1 MSLTRDDFAAA
12 FRALHSKAKT
22 PKDVRAAFREQSAL
36 VDKGQRKTIAELL
49 GVPPGPQADLR
60 SDPAALDA
68 VGEILIE
75 LEIANEP
82 EVEKLAASYLSR
94 TYRKSLP
101 DVTMP
106 KSLAKLDLQWEI
118 GRGRTG
124 VVYRGR
130 RSEAPHEVAIKIFRG
145 DAKPDPARLADFPKI
160 VAPGLAKVYETDYE
174 YTVTEFI
181 EGSSVDALIAERKI
195 SLRRAFEVIQK
206 AAVTLAP
213 LHARPQAHG
222 SLAPGSIIVDPR
234 EDVKIVEFGLWPGT
248 PADDVFALGA
258 ILYEVAAGVPPY
270 DGYHAR
276 DLRPPS
282 RFNPSCA
289 GGAER
294 IIMKALAR
302 DPSRRYPEAGSLAD
316 DIGRWLRHEQVLAEE
331 PGATSAAPKKNRL
344 PLIIGVAAAVLLVVV
359 TIILSRPS
367 AKNKSDTPK
376 VADTPKTDAP
386 RTTDT
391 APPPDPATTKATPP
405 VPPKDARREA
415 IAKKG
420 PIRWEE
426 EQDLR
431 ERGNQAMVRGDYDA
445 LLVLGDEYLIRN
457 CNRDYAYEWMAVA
470 YRAKKDPEKAL
481 EAIDNAIN
489 LAPENTRYVQFR
501 LPLLLQRAE
510 AQRALKDIEALY
522 GRNTTVPIRELTQRI
537 AAEPDP
543 ELHLQRGALL
553 YHRKQY
559 PQAAADF
566 ATVARGDSK
575 ALYFLGLALM
585 KAEKK
590 QDAID
595 ALRKFLT
602 AHASLPVADEARAV
616 LSELEK

>member
-12 FRALHSKAKT
+12 FRALQSKAKT
-22 PKDVRAAFREQSAL
+22 PKDVRAAFREQAAL
-36 VDKGQRKTIAELL
+36 VDKGRRRTVAELL

-68 VGEILIE
+68 VGEILVE
-75 LEIANEP
+75 LEIASEP

-101 DVTMP
+101 DVSAP
-106 KSLAKLDLQWEI
+106 RSLAKYDLQWEI

-124 VVYRGR
+124 VVFRGR
-130 RSEAPHEVAIKIFRG
+130 RPEAPHECAIKIFRG
-145 DAKPDPARLADFPKI
+145 DAKPDPARLAEFPTI

-181 EGSSVDALIAERKI
+181 EGSSIDALIAERKI
-195 SLRRAFEVIQK
+195 SLRRGFEVMQK

-213 LHARPQAHG
+213 LHARQQAHG

-234 EDVKIVEFGLWPGT
+234 EDVKLVEFGLWPGT
-248 PADDVFALGA
+248 PGDDVFAMGA
-258 ILYEVAAGVPPY
+258 ILYELAAGVPPY
-270 DGYHAR
+270 EGYHAR

-282 RFNPSCA
+282 RLSPSCA

-302 DPSRRYPEAGSLAD
+302 DPSRRYPEAGALAD

-331 PGATSAAPKKNRL
+331 PGAATAAPKKNRL
-344 PLIIGVAAAVLLVVV
+344 PVVIAVAAAAVLVVV
-359 TIILSRPS
+359 TILLSRPS
-367 AKNKSDTPK
+367 PKDKSDTPR
-376 VADTPKTDAP
+376 VVDSPKTDAP

-391 APPPDPATTKATPP
+391 APPPDPATTKTSP
-405 VPPKDARREA
+405 VPPRDPKREA

-431 ERGNQAMVRGDYDA
+431 ARGSQALARGDYDA
-445 LLVLGDEYLIRN
+445 LIALGEEYLIRN
-457 CNRDYAYEWMAVA
+457 CSRDYAYHWMAIA
-470 YRAKKDPEKAL
+470 WRAKKDPEKAL

-489 LAPENTRYVQFR
+489 LAPDNMKYVEFR
-501 LPLLLQRAE
+501 LPVLLQRAE
-510 AQRALKDIEALY
+510 AQRALKDIETLH
-522 GRNTTVPIRELTQRI
+522 GRNTTVPIRQLTQDI
-537 AAEPDP
+537 AQKPEP
-543 ELHLQRGALL
+543 ELYLQRGALL

-566 ATVARGDSK
+566 ATVAQGGDSK

-585 KAEKK
+585 KADKK
-590 QDAID
+590 PDAIE
-595 ALRKFLT
+595 ALRKFLA

-616 LSELEK
+616 LAEFQK